1 MSFIELDALADM
13 PFTCRVAVMTSDS
26 DDLQRALQE
35 NLTLRGALAV
45 EVAKSKDNSRQRVSR
60 DFHRLG
66 IIIALMAGAVS
77 LVLIAHDAVTVRL
90 WEVTYGDL
98 PVVLVGVVEVAVVC
112 IAVYCLI
119 RAIGWVINNVVP

>member
-1 MSFIELDALADM
+1 MA
-13 PFTCRVAVMTSDS
+13 SDK
-26 DDLQRALQE
+26 
-35 NLTLRGALAV
+35 LRGELAV

-66 IIIALMAGAVS
+66 IVIALMTGAVS
-77 LVLIAHDAVTVRL
+77 LVLIAHDAVTLRL

-112 IAVYCLI
+112 LAVYGLI
-119 RAIGWVINNVVP
+119 RAIGWVINNFAPS